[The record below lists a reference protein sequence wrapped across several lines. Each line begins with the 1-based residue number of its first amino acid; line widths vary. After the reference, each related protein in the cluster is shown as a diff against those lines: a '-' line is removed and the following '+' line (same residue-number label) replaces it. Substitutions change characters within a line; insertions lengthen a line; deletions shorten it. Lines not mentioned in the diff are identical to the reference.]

1 MQYTFFVRFEPHFE
15 PRGAGQIVFARICF
29 EAECICAFWFQNPK
43 MMSVKSKFE
52 TKTVIL

>member
-29 EAECICAFWFQNPK
+29 EAECVCAFWFQNPK